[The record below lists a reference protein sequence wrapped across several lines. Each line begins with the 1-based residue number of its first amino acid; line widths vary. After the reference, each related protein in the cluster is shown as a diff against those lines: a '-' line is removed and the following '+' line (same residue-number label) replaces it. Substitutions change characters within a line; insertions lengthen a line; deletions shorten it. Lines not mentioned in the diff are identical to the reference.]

1 VPELQE
7 AAPTSFNLSE
17 LRLLRGPRGH
27 QNGIAA
33 KIAFLFPGQGSQQ
46 PGMGA
51 EMLTD
56 PEVEELCDKCS
67 TAGGVDLRH
76 LLVNA
81 DDEELRLTQNAQPAL
96 CFVGLGLTL
105 LLRRRGIEPAA
116 AAGHS
121 VGEYAALA
129 ASGAVGAQQVIKAVV
144 ERGKAM
150 AEAAPA
156 GTSSMAAVLGLD
168 SQAVEVALAGMN
180 DAWPANYNTPTQTVI
195 AGTISGLEAATK
207 RLQAAGAKRVVPLNV
222 SAAFHTPLMA
232 PAAERL
238 RAALDKIE
246 WRTPRVPVIANLT
259 GRPHQ
264 GGERIPQVME
274 MQLRSPVR
282 WAACIQMLVELGCDT
297 FFEVGPK
304 RALTGMMRELA
315 PQAKTGA
322 VGTPTAVEEVGI
334 DG

>member
-1 VPELQE
+1 M
-7 AAPTSFNLSE
+7 
-17 LRLLRGPRGH
+17 
-27 QNGIAA
+27 A
-33 KIAFLFPGQGSQQ
+33 KVAFLFPGQGSQT

-51 EMLTD
+51 ELLTD
-56 PEVEELCDKCS
+56 PEVAELCESCS
-67 TAGGVDLRH
+67 RTADIDLRH
-76 LLVNA
+76 LLIAA
-81 DDEELRLTQNAQPAL
+81 DDDELRLTQNAQPAL
-96 CFVGLGLTL
+96 CFMGVALTM

-129 ASGAVGAQQVIKAVV
+129 ASGAVEAPKVIKAVV
-144 ERGKAM
+144 ERGVAM
-150 AEAAPA
+150 AGAVPA

-195 AGTISGLEAATK
+195 AGTTAGLEVAAR
-207 RLQAAGAKRVVPLNV
+207 RLQDAGAKRVISLNV

-238 RAALDKIE
+238 RAALDRIE
-246 WRTPRVPVIANLT
+246 WRSPRVPVMANLT

-264 GGERIPQVME
+264 GGDRIPHVME

-282 WAACIQMLVELGCDT
+282 WAACVGSLVEMGCDT
-297 FFEVGPK
+297 FIEVGPK

-315 PQAKTGA
+315 PGA
-322 VGTPTAVEEVGI
+322 SSVAVSTPAACLELNI
-334 DG
+334 RA

>member
-1 VPELQE
+1 MPKV
-7 AAPTSFNLSE
+7 
-17 LRLLRGPRGH
+17 
-27 QNGIAA
+27 
-33 KIAFLFPGQGSQQ
+33 AFVFPGQGSQHS
-46 PGMGA
+46 GMGS
-51 EMLTD
+51 ELLTD
-56 PEVEELCDKCS
+56 LEVATLCDQCED
-67 TAGGVDLRH
+67 AAGVDLRR
-76 LLVNA
+76 LLVSA
-81 DDEELRLTQNAQPAL
+81 DDDELRLTQNAQPAL

-129 ASGAVGAQQVIKAVV
+129 ASGAVGSPQVIKAVV
-144 ERGKAM
+144 ERGRAM
-150 AEAAPA
+150 AEASPA
-156 GTSSMAAVLGLD
+156 GTGSMAAVLGLD

-195 AGTISGLEAATK
+195 AGTTAGLEAATR
-207 RLQAAGAKRVVPLNV
+207 RLQAAGAKRIVPLSV

-238 RAALDKIE
+238 RAALDRIE
-246 WRTPRVPVIANLT
+246 WRAPRIPVMANLT

-264 GGERIPQVME
+264 GGDRIPQVME

-282 WAACIQMLVELGCDT
+282 WAACVQGLVEMGCDT
-297 FFEVGPK
+297 FIEVGPK

-315 PQAKTGA
+315 PGA
-322 VGTPTAVEEVGI
+322 TASAVATPATVQGLAI
-334 DG
+334 PA